1 MNINSSICEL
11 KGIGEKTQSLFEKL
25 GVSTIRDMLLAF
37 PRDYRKFPACEKI
50 QNITNGRE
58 YAIEARVR
66 STPIV
71 KGTRNMT
78 LTFARL
84 ADDTGELEGIW
95 YRMPYIKN
103 SLKPGEIHIFYG
115 KVIWKNG
122 HYVMEQPAVYSKAQY
137 EALADTY
144 QPVYPLVKGLTNNL
158 YRKAMRQSCDL
169 LTEEIEFLP
178 ADMIKRR
185 HLLGYKEALEEIHF
199 PDNLERLQAAHD
211 RLAFNEFLLFL
222 LSMQSLQENRK
233 REENQCVALD
243 ISIQEAIL
251 RQLPYELTTAQKNS
265 LKEIFS
271 DMQGKYTMQRLLQGD
286 VGSGKTIVA
295 FLAMAVMAANGYQSA
310 IMAPTEVLARQHYE
324 SFKGWCRDFGLEF
337 PVILLTGSSTAKEK
351 RLIYER
357 IQSEDS
363 ALIIGTHALIQERV
377 EYRRL
382 GLVITDEQ
390 HRFGVRQREIFAE
403 KGQTP
408 HILVMSATPIPRT
421 LAIILY
427 GNFDISVMNELP
439 AKRLPIKNCVV
450 NESYRKKAYEF
461 ITKEVAAGH
470 QAYIICPLVEESG
483 NMEAENVMDYTTRL
497 KEELPPA
504 VSVAYLH
511 GKMKPKEKN
520 TIMEAFLKKEIQVL
534 VSTTVIEVGV
544 NVPNATVMMI
554 ENAERFGLAQLHQL
568 RGRVG
573 RGDAQSYCI
582 LMNLS
587 GSKRASKRLEIL
599 NRSNDGF
606 EIASEDLK
614 LRGPGDFFGIRQ
626 SGMLEFA
633 VGDVYNDAGIL
644 SAASEESKGLM
655 EEDALYRKKENNRLL
670 AVLQEYRRDQFD
682 KINL

>member
-1 MNINSSICEL
+1 MNINSSIGEL
-11 KGIGEKTQSLFEKL
+11 KGIGEKTQGLFEKL

-37 PRDYRKFPACEKI
+37 PRDYRKFPGCEKI

-58 YAIEARVR
+58 YAIEAKVR
-66 STPIV
+66 STPVV
-71 KGTRNMT
+71 KGIRNMT

-103 SLKPGEIHIFYG
+103 SLKPGETHIFYG

-122 HYVMEQPAVYSKAQY
+122 HYVMEQPVVYSHAQY
-137 EALADTY
+137 EVLADTY
-144 QPVYPLVKGLTNNL
+144 QPVYPLVKGLTNNF

-178 ADMIKRR
+178 ADLLKRR
-185 HLLGYKEALEEIHF
+185 HLLSYKDALEEIHF
-199 PDNLERLQAAHD
+199 PGDLDRLQAAHD

-233 REENQCVALD
+233 REENQCVAGD
-243 ISIQEAIL
+243 ISIRDVIL
-251 RQLPYELTTAQKNS
+251 PQLPYELTTAQKNA
-265 LKEIFS
+265 LNEIFS
-271 DMQGKYTMQRLLQGD
+271 DMQGKYMMQRLLQGD

-295 FLAMAVMAANGYQSA
+295 FLAMAVMAVNGYQSA

-324 SFKGWCRDFGLEF
+324 SFTGWCRDFGLDF

-351 RLIYER
+351 RQIYEQ
-357 IQSEDS
+357 IQSEAS
-363 ALIIGTHALIQERV
+363 ALIIGTHALIQEKV

-403 KGQTP
+403 KGQSP

-470 QAYIICPLVEESG
+470 QAYIICPLVEESE
-483 NMEAENVMDYTTRL
+483 NMEAENVIDYTTRL
-497 KEELPPA
+497 KEELPPSVF
-504 VSVAYLH
+504 VSYLH

-520 TIMEAFLKKEIQVL
+520 AIMEAFLKNEIQVL

-633 VGDVYNDAGIL
+633 VGDVYSDAGIL
-644 SAASEESKGLM
+644 AAASEESKGLM
-655 EEDALYRKKENNRLL
+655 EEDALYRKDENSRLL

-682 KINL
+682 KINI

>member
-1 MNINSSICEL
+1 MNINSSIGEL

-25 GVSTIRDMLLAF
+25 GVYTIRDMLLAF

-50 QNITNGRE
+50 RNVTNAKE
-58 YAIEARVR
+58 YAIAAKVG
-66 STPIV
+66 STPVV
-71 KGTRNMT
+71 KGVRNMA
-78 LTFARL
+78 LTFAKL
-84 ADDTGELEGIW
+84 MDDTGEIEGIW

-103 SLKPGEIHIFYG
+103 SLKPGEIHVFYG

-122 HYVMEQPAVYSKAQY
+122 HYVMEQPTVYSKAQY
-137 EALADTY
+137 EALAETY

-169 LTEEIEFLP
+169 LTEDVEFLP
-178 ADMIKRR
+178 TDIRER
-185 HLLGYKEALEEIHF
+185 GQLLSYKEALEEIHF
-199 PDNLERLQAAHD
+199 PQNLNRLQAAHD

-222 LSMQSLQENRK
+222 LSMRSLQENRK
-233 REENQCVALD
+233 RERNQCIVKD
-243 ISIQEAIL
+243 ISIQDVIL
-251 RQLPYELTTAQKNS
+251 RKLPYALTNAQKHS

-271 DMQGKYTMQRLLQGD
+271 DMQGEYMMQRLLQGD

-324 SFKGWCRDFGLEF
+324 SFTGWCREFGLNF

-351 RLIYER
+351 RLIYEQ
-357 IQSEDS
+357 IQSEDT
-363 ALIIGTHALIQERV
+363 ALIVGTHALIQEKV
-377 EYRRL
+377 QYRRL

-403 KGQTP
+403 KGQSP

-450 NESYRKKAYEF
+450 DESFRKKAYEF

-470 QAYIICPLVEESG
+470 QAYIICPLVEESE
-483 NMEAENVMDYTTRL
+483 NMEAENVIDYTARL
-497 KEELPPA
+497 AQELPST
-504 VSVAYLH
+504 VSAAYLH

-520 TIMEAFLKKEIQVL
+520 EIMESFLRKEIQVL

-587 GSKRASKRLEIL
+587 GSKQASKRLEIL

-644 SAASEESKGLM
+644 AAASEESKRLM
-655 EEDALYRKKENNRLL
+655 EEDALYRLDENSRLL
-670 AVLQEYRRDQFD
+670 EVLQEYRRNQFD
-682 KINL
+682 KINI